1 MSVGLALNQPRPNL
15 QLHHFLPDISH
26 STRSSL
32 NVTTL
37 AHSHRK
43 DTVPPRD
50 TVIRVADGARARAR
64 AYKLS
69 ASRYR
74 RNERVLSRGKHW
86 SEALWTAFPST
97 RSGFINRAD
106 DHDIKLFCLSNENA
120 LSTGVLDT
128 SFICSAS
135 SYFCLRLY
143 LPPFSYLSFSLFFL
157 FCFHRFYRVRLSLL
171 SLFFSFLFFL
181 SFLSLVPGS
190 RRYLFLFSFLGP
202 RRRLVPILVGD
213 FRRCSSGPSLDKM
226 HGEQLTRQRNGAKG
240 KRRNMAWQNDTSR
253 LSDTSERSLASDKLL
268 IPKSWPLSP
277 LNPDKERY
285 LARSGTK
292 GPSGLDDP
300 ASLLFVHLSLSFF
313 FFTFPFWTRP
323 LFKRLDFPSFFPL
336 CRRPS
341 HFFPALAFFFPWS
354 FLLSFLLD
362 RSPWRRDSASRLSA
376 ATYISFLGIAKIRS
390 TRKFLFHRLQ
400 IFSCVCRPLAV
411 AALLPYLFAPILCE
425 IAVEELDSRR
435 NENPERR
442 FLAALRTIGR
452 RIRRNKSKLYR
463 SSVNVSRRIF
473 RVSVGCNYS
482 EFRGFLSEVSSWEC

>member
-1 MSVGLALNQPRPNL
+1 MGPARALVLINYRRAGIGATSVYYLGANTGRRLSGPRFHRRGPVLSIAPTTTTSNYSVYRTKTL
-15 QLHHFLPDISH
+15 SQQACSIRRLSAPPRRISAYGCIFLPFLTYLSP
-26 STRSSL
+26 SS
-32 NVTTL
+32 
-37 AHSHRK
+37 SS
-43 DTVPPRD
+43 
-50 TVIRVADGARARAR
+50 
-64 AYKLS
+64 S
-69 ASRYR
+69 ASIASTVFVFRYL
-74 RNERVLSRGKHW
+74 V
-86 SEALWTAFPST
+86 F
-97 RSGFINRAD
+97 
-106 DHDIKLFCLSNENA
+106 
-120 LSTGVLDT
+120 
-128 SFICSAS
+128 
-135 SYFCLRLY
+135 
-143 LPPFSYLSFSLFFL
+143 SFSF
-157 FCFHRFYRVRLSLL
+157 
-171 SLFFSFLFFL
+171 FFL

>member
-1 MSVGLALNQPRPNL
+1 MGSARALVLINYRRAGIGATSVYYLGTNTGRRLSGPRFHRRGPVLSIAPTTTTSNYSVYRTKTL
-15 QLHHFLPDISH
+15 SQQACSIRRLSAPPRRISAFGCIFLPFLIYLSL
-26 STRSSL
+26 SS
-32 NVTTL
+32 
-37 AHSHRK
+37 SS
-43 DTVPPRD
+43 
-50 TVIRVADGARARAR
+50 
-64 AYKLS
+64 S
-69 ASRYR
+69 ASTASTVFVFRYL
-74 RNERVLSRGKHW
+74 V
-86 SEALWTAFPST
+86 
-97 RSGFINRAD
+97 
-106 DHDIKLFCLSNENA
+106 
-120 LSTGVLDT
+120 
-128 SFICSAS
+128 
-135 SYFCLRLY
+135 
-143 LPPFSYLSFSLFFL
+143 
-157 FCFHRFYRVRLSLL
+157 
-171 SLFFSFLFFL
+171 FSFFFL
-181 SFLSLVPGS
+181 SFLPLVPGS

-268 IPKSWPLSP
+268 ILKSWPLSP

-313 FFTFPFWTRP
+313 FFTFPFLTRP
-323 LFKRLDFPSFFPL
+323 LFKRLDFPSFYPL
-336 CRRPS
+336 CRTTFVSLTRR

-376 ATYISFLGIAKIRS
+376 ATYISFLGIAKIPSIRE
-390 TRKFLFHRLQ
+390 FLFHRLQ
-400 IFSCVCRPLAV
+400 IFSCDCRSFAV

-425 IAVEELDSRR
+425 IAMEELDSRR
-435 NENPERR
+435 NENPEGC
-442 FLAALRTIGR
+442 FLAALRTIGG
-452 RIRRNKSKLYR
+452 RIRRNKRKLCC
-463 SSVNVSRRIF
+463 STVNVSRRIF

-482 EFRGFLSEVSSWEC
+482 EFRGFLSEASSWEY

>member
-1 MSVGLALNQPRPNL
+1 M
-15 QLHHFLPDISH
+15 
-26 STRSSL
+26 
-32 NVTTL
+32 
-37 AHSHRK
+37 
-43 DTVPPRD
+43 
-50 TVIRVADGARARAR
+50 
-64 AYKLS
+64 
-69 ASRYR
+69 
-74 RNERVLSRGKHW
+74 
-86 SEALWTAFPST
+86 
-97 RSGFINRAD
+97 
-106 DHDIKLFCLSNENA
+106 
-120 LSTGVLDT
+120 LDT

-143 LPPFSYLSFSLFFL
+143 LLSLSYLSFSLFFL

-171 SLFFSFLFFL
+171 SLFFFVSFFSFLG
-181 SFLSLVPGS
+181 PRS

-313 FFTFPFWTRP
+313 FFTFPFLTRP

-336 CRRPS
+336 CRTAFISLARR

-390 TRKFLFHRLQ
+390 TGEFLFHRLQ
-400 IFSCVCRPLAV
+400 ILSCVCRSFAV
-411 AALLPYLFAPILCE
+411 AALLPYLLAPILCE
-425 IAVEELDSRR
+425 ITVEELDSRR

-442 FLAALRTIGR
+442 FLAALRTIGG
-452 RIRRNKSKLYR
+452 RIRRNKSKLCC

-482 EFRGFLSEVSSWEC
+482 EFRGFLSKASSWEY